1 MKKGNMTK
9 IRKSIPGWILIFPAL
24 FLVYF
29 LVIRPQALCIAYS
42 FADMKGFKM
51 IGFAGFDNYVRVVK
65 DSLFLKLLGNTF
77 MYTIWSIII
86 GYFVPIVLAI
96 ALNEMVH
103 FRSGFRVITYF
114 PSALPGVAVMML
126 WYFMYYPDASGLF
139 NILLNKM
146 GFAPYVWLQD
156 ARWTIPFIVLSMTWH
171 GAGATTLYYFAA
183 LQGVSRE
190 LYEAAMI
197 DGAGFFRRI
206 RTVAIPHISVIS
218 LLFLVRQILGVFTVM
233 EQPLQ
238 MTDGG
243 PNNASM
249 SLGLQT
255 YKYAFVQNRPQFAM
269 ALSVIMFLILCIATL
284 FYFKMEKKLSDNIM

>member
-1 MKKGNMTK
+1 
-9 IRKSIPGWILIFPAL
+9 
-24 FLVYF
+24 
-29 LVIRPQALCIAYS
+29 
-42 FADMKGFKM
+42 
-51 IGFAGFDNYVRVVK
+51 
-65 DSLFLKLLGNTF
+65 
-77 MYTIWSIII
+77 
-86 GYFVPIVLAI
+86 
-96 ALNEMVH
+96 
-103 FRSGFRVITYF
+103 
-114 PSALPGVAVMML
+114 
-126 WYFMYYPDASGLF
+126 
-139 NILLNKM
+139 M
-146 GFAPYVWLQD
+146 GFGSYVWLQD

-255 YKYAFVQNRPQFAM
+255 YKYAFVQNRPQLAM
-269 ALSVIMFLILCIATL
+269 ALSVIMFLILCLATL
-284 FYFKMEKKLSDNIM
+284 FYFRMEKKLSDNIM